1 MTTALFMLSF
11 LTACATLFLFHSSFS
26 FSLLLVYA
34 FTPSL
39 HSASSFFFTCATFFP
54 FRSLLVIFPPIPF
67 RHRVFLFVIHPKRVC
82 QCHLALPCL

>member
-54 FRSLLVIFPPIPF
+54 FRFCGS
-67 RHRVFLFVIHPKRVC
+67 LFVTAVSFSSFIQTGLSLSLC
-82 QCHLALPCL
+82 FTLL